1 MKSKLRVLVS
11 KAVLFYLLLLSII
24 SVIHYNN
31 TSMILNR
38 KSLNYNRVPQINGDS
53 EDWYVKFS
61 GPQFDSALAIAN
73 DSEGNIYVAGITE
86 SYGAGETDFIL
97 VKFNKSGVYQ
107 WNVTHGGS
115 DKEGFQSTTKIGLA
129 VDSNDDIILV
139 GWTQSWGHGN
149 KDIEIIKY
157 NSSGQKIWN
166 RTWGKNTEDW
176 GFGVAVDA
184 SDNIYVVGKQHDG
197 GHPFQYDAVL
207 IKYDAN
213 GNEIWNQ
220 TWGGLYDNE
229 EVAYDIAINKS
240 SNEIFIVGMY
250 NYSGGETG
258 DILFLKYDTSGNFQT
273 EKHFHGSRVDIGY
286 GICIAPD
293 NNIYIVG
300 ISDSFSSG
308 NYNKFIFKLDKN
320 GNQLWNITYSGTIPE
335 YAYNV
340 IADSQNYIYMAGE
353 FYTNSYYDYNFG
365 YIKLDNQSNEIKRI
379 TWGFPNTPEK
389 GRDIL
394 IDKSGNIYM
403 CGYIYMLT
411 SDADIILVK
420 NPLRGIYTENASNNN
435 DEEENEEESE
445 TSTSI
450 PGYNF
455 PLLLGIFSIITVIIS
470 IELRKNIK

>member
-1 MKSKLRVLVS
+1 
-11 KAVLFYLLLLSII
+11 
-24 SVIHYNN
+24 
-31 TSMILNR
+31 
-38 KSLNYNRVPQINGDS
+38 
-53 EDWYVKFS
+53 
-61 GPQFDSALAIAN
+61 
-73 DSEGNIYVAGITE
+73 
-86 SYGAGETDFIL
+86 
-97 VKFNKSGVYQ
+97 
-107 WNVTHGGS
+107 
-115 DKEGFQSTTKIGLA
+115 
-129 VDSNDDIILV
+129 
-139 GWTQSWGHGN
+139 
-149 KDIEIIKY
+149 
-157 NSSGQKIWN
+157 
-166 RTWGKNTEDW
+166 
-176 GFGVAVDA
+176 
-184 SDNIYVVGKQHDG
+184 
-197 GHPFQYDAVL
+197 
-207 IKYDAN
+207 
-213 GNEIWNQ
+213 
-220 TWGGLYDNE
+220 
-229 EVAYDIAINKS
+229 
-240 SNEIFIVGMY
+240 
-250 NYSGGETG
+250 
-258 DILFLKYDTSGNFQT
+258 
-273 EKHFHGSRVDIGY
+273 
-286 GICIAPD
+286 
-293 NNIYIVG
+293 
-300 ISDSFSSG
+300 
-308 NYNKFIFKLDKN
+308 IFKLDKN